1 MTAPVDVLAV
11 RAIQFAPCDGF
22 GDAGRSATLLDD
34 AGEVV
39 GTGYGETDDEA
50 VIEAL
55 TDFGMSWDDAFDFDA
70 RALIAHARRHDEPHA
85 DDDSRAEFPR
95 GEFPPCANVGPL
107 A

>member
-1 MTAPVDVLAV
+1 MSAHVDVLAV
-11 RAIQFAPCDGF
+11 RTLQFAPCDGF
-22 GDAGRSATLLDD
+22 GDAGRSATLFNA

-39 GTGYGETDDEA
+39 GAGYGETDDEA

-55 TDFGMSWDDAFDFDA
+55 TDAGMSWDAAFDFDA

-85 DDDSRAEFPR
+85 DDDRAEFPR
-95 GEFPPCANVGPL
+95 GEFPPQAHVGPL